1 MIFYS
6 FFFWNEYANLR
17 IKSIF
22 VIWSPWGYN
31 RLLYD
36 KLPLNFSVV
45 LRSKAMVVNDKI
57 SSFKNEWFRGL
68 KYIAS
73 WCEIRK
79 PLTSILEIYCLSSI
93 WTVIISNFKFLKYTL
108 YTNILRNSW
117 CSKYNIVYF
126 LHDISDLVILHCLAC
141 KLEENHINLSR
152 IKGDAIFVIPVWCC
166 FK

>member
-45 LRSKAMVVNDKI
+45 LCSKAMVVNDKI

-93 WTVIISNFKFLKYTL
+93 ETVLILNFKFLKYTL
-108 YTNILRNSW
+108 YTYRIADLQNTILYICPTR
-117 CSKYNIVYF
+117 YF
-126 LHDISDLVILHCLAC
+126 TSSITALLSMQAWGKSYQSFKDKRRCYFCYSCL
-141 KLEENHINLSR
+141 
-152 IKGDAIFVIPVWCC
+152 IPL
-166 FK
+166 

>member
-1 MIFYS
+1 MIWFPLREW
-6 FFFWNEYANLR
+6 FFILFLRWNEYANLR

-31 RLLYD
+31 RLFYD

-93 WTVIISNFKFLKYTL
+93 
-108 YTNILRNSW
+108 
-117 CSKYNIVYF
+117 
-126 LHDISDLVILHCLAC
+126 
-141 KLEENHINLSR
+141 
-152 IKGDAIFVIPVWCC
+152 
-166 FK
+166 